1 MPDGDHRPDRLG
13 LHGHG
18 DACAELLRCCFVFQ
32 TAQTYS
38 WQYGKGT
45 TPGTLIMPWYFE
57 RRSQPLEDCIRK
69 TTHHIM
75 YIIIYIHVYI
85 YIDIQYIYIYIYS
98 MIYIYRTI
106 YTQYDIYIYI
116 YRDSDIHYIIYIYR
130 YTL

>member
-45 TPGTLIMPWYFE
+45 TPDTLIMPWYFE

-75 YIIIYIHVYI
+75 YIIIYIYTYIYI
-85 YIDIQYIYIYIYS
+85 YIDIQYICIYIQYDIYIELYIYS
-98 MIYIYRTI
+98 MIYIYI
-106 YTQYDIYIYI
+106 EIQIYII
-116 YRDSDIHYIIYIYR
+116 
-130 YTL
+130 